1 MRGLSM
7 CLSSLD
13 VLLDGLVH
21 SFLSIELDHFFLPL
35 EECGEGGIKE
45 ADAGS

>member
-1 MRGLSM
+1 MS
-7 CLSSLD
+7 LSSLD

-21 SFLSIELDHFFLPL
+21 PFLSIELDCFILPL
-35 EECGEGGIKE
+35 EECGERGVEE